1 MKKSRYEALY
11 DSLIDA
17 LNHRKATD
25 LEKTEKIKHQASVE
39 VALRIDRD
47 RLNVLLS
54 DKESS
59 YNALGEAYDLA
70 RSRIAELE
78 KMLDQACTR
87 DEDNHRAVEQL
98 AKQNQFYSDLLY
110 EMTGN
115 RNHEIAETVRQ
126 QADQVIAAVWDAS
139 KCVFKPQI
147 DDSVEE
153 SGTYPADEH
162 GIVHIPQ
169 KVADQLRAFNGG
181 KGSCVGI
188 MYNQADAQ
196 QTVFCKSAIGL
207 KCTNPSGE
215 QCTLGE
221 CRRDNDRTTADALI
235 EAMRPVPKVC
245 EHCGRPIGRGPGM
258 CHGSCDLPF

>member
-39 VALRIDRD
+39 VALRIDLD

-54 DKESS
+54 EKNTS
-59 YNALGEAYDLA
+59 YDTLCVSYDLA
-70 RSRIAELE
+70 RNRIAELE

-87 DEDNHRAVEQL
+87 DEDNHRTTAVRIDILNGTVEQL
-98 AKQNQFYSDLLY
+98 AERNRFYGELLFAV
-110 EMTGN
+110 TGN
-115 RNHEIAETVRQ
+115 RYHETAVNIQQ
-126 QADQVIAAVWDAS
+126 QADQLIGA
-139 KCVFKPQI
+139 I
-147 DDSVEE
+147 
-153 SGTYPADEH
+153 
-162 GIVHIPQ
+162 
-169 KVADQLRAFNGG
+169 
-181 KGSCVGI
+181 
-188 MYNQADAQ
+188 QADVRP
-196 QTVFCKSAIGL
+196 TVFCKSAIGL
-207 KCTNPSGE
+207 NCRNPNDGQ
-215 QCTLGE
+215 QCAMGE
-221 CRRDNDRTTADALI
+221 CMRVVREGRDGEPDTIDQTDYQPPV